1 MTMNTEPQT
10 NISLKDYSTMRLGG
24 NAAYLIDI
32 TSARQIGKAVEWAD
46 AQNLP
51 VIMIGSGSNIVW
63 KDAGYRGLV
72 MVNKIAGY
80 EVQHQG
86 DQSFITVG
94 AGEPWDSVV
103 ARSILEELSGIEQLS
118 LIPGMAGATP
128 IQNVGAYGRE
138 TSDVLVCVQA
148 YDRQAKKVVVI
159 PKIDCG
165 FGYRTSRFK
174 TTDKG
179 RFFITSITYALTK
192 NPPMPPF
199 YASLQSYLREH
210 NIKQPSSADIR
221 EAVIAIRTS
230 KLPDPKIVANCGSFF
245 ANPILDSDKLYEVQE
260 KHPDI
265 KFWLTDD
272 GRAKVSAG
280 WLLEQLGLKGYHEP
294 NTGMAISDKQALVFI
309 NEKAPNTA
317 SLLAFRDAIVK
328 AVQDKYDITLEQ
340 EPELI

>member
-1 MTMNTEPQT
+1 
-10 NISLKDYSTMRLGG
+10 MRLGG
-24 NAAYLIDI
+24 TASHLIDI
-32 TSARQIGKAVEWAD
+32 TAANQIRKALEWAE
-46 AQNLP
+46 AQGLP
-51 VIMIGSGSNIVW
+51 AIMIGGGSNIIW
-63 KDAGYRGLV
+63 NDAGYKGLV

-86 DQSFITVG
+86 EQSFVTVG

-103 ARSILEELSGIEQLS
+103 ARTILEELSGLEQLS
-118 LIPGMAGATP
+118 LVPGTAGATP

-148 YDRQAKKVVVI
+148 YDRQEKKVVVI

-179 RFFITSITYALTK
+179 RFLITSVTYALTK

-199 YASLQSYLREH
+199 YDSLQRYLREH
-210 NIKQPSSADIR
+210 NISHPTSAQIR

-230 KLPDPKIVANCGSFF
+230 KLPDPKVVANCGSFF
-245 ANPILDSDKLYEVQE
+245 ANPIVDSDQLYELQNNF
-260 KHPDI
+260 PDM
-265 KFWLTDD
+265 KYWLTDD
-272 GRAKVSAG
+272 GRAKLSAG
-280 WLLEQLGLKGYHEP
+280 WMLEQLGLKGYHEP
-294 NTGMAISDKQALVFI
+294 NTGMAIWDKQALVMV

-317 SLLAFRDAIVK
+317 SLIAFRDAIMK
-328 AVQDKYDITLEQ
+328 AVKDKYGITLEQ